1 MVRALSTG
9 AVCAPAPRLI
19 SRVPPNPRPPM
30 KNREW
35 NLRDHADA
43 IRFLAMD
50 AVEAAKSGHPG
61 MPMGMADVATVLFT
75 QFLKFDAT
83 APGWPD
89 RDRFILSAGHGSML
103 LYALAY
109 LTGYE
114 RMTIDEIRNFRQLH
128 SLTPGH
134 PEVDVSIGAEMTTGP
149 LGQGISTAVGFALAE
164 RLLAARFGSDL
175 VDHFTYVIASDGDL
189 QEGISH
195 EASSLAGHLSLGKL
209 IVLWDDNSIQIDGS
223 TGLAFT
229 EKVGARYEAYG
240 WHVQTVDGHD
250 PAAIAAAITAAQ
262 TDARPSLIACKTV
275 IGFGAPTK
283 GGTKDCHGS
292 PLGAEEIAKTREALG
307 WTHEP
312 FTVPQAILEDW
323 REAGRRGQAA
333 RNAWEKRFAAAPQ
346 GPLLKQAL
354 SGTIPAATTAALAA
368 LKDKILADKPA
379 LATRVAS
386 GNALEAVVPTL
397 PTLIGGS
404 ADLTPS
410 NNTKTKSAR
419 AVTAADFSGQY
430 IHYGV
435 REHAMAAAMNGMAL
449 HGGIIPYGGTFLQ
462 FTDYC
467 RPAIRLAAL
476 MKTRSIFVMTH
487 DSIGLGE
494 DGPTHQPVEHV
505 AALRAIPNLL
515 VFRPCDA
522 VETAEAWEI
531 ALGTATS
538 PSVLALTRQNL
549 PTLRS
554 DARENLTAKG
564 GYVLF
569 PATGVHRV
577 TLIATGSEVEI
588 AAKARSALEAAGIG
602 TSVVSLPC
610 WSLFEAQS
618 ESYRAGVIPANTL
631 KIGIEAGVRMG
642 WDRWIGPDGIFIG
655 MKSFGESAPYQKL
668 YEHFGITE
676 KAVVEAAKAR
686 LSA

>member
-1 MVRALSTG
+1 
-9 AVCAPAPRLI
+9 
-19 SRVPPNPRPPM
+19 
-30 KNREW
+30 
-35 NLRDHADA
+35 
-43 IRFLAMD
+43 MD
-50 AVEAAKSGHPG
+50 AVEKAKSGHPG
-61 MPMGMADVATVLFT
+61 MPMGMADVATVLFSR
-75 QFLKFDAT
+75 FLKFDAA
-83 APGWPD
+83 APAWPD

-114 RMTIDEIRNFRQLH
+114 AMTIDEIRNFRQLH
-128 SLTPGH
+128 SKTPGH
-134 PEVDVSIGAEMTTGP
+134 PEIDLSIGAEMTTGP
-149 LGQGISTAVGFALAE
+149 LGQGIATAVGFALAE

-195 EASSLAGHLSLGKL
+195 EASSLAGHWSLGRL
-209 IVLWDDNSIQIDGS
+209 IVLWDDNDIQIDGP
-223 TGLAFT
+223 TGLAFS
-229 EKVGARYEAYG
+229 ENVGARYAAYG
-240 WHVQTVDGHD
+240 WHVQTIDGHD
-250 PAAIAAAITAAQ
+250 PAAIEAAIAAAQ
-262 TDARPSLIACKTV
+262 TDPRPSLIACKTV

-307 WTHEP
+307 WSDEP
-312 FTVPQAILEDW
+312 FSVPASVLAAW
-323 REAGRRGQAA
+323 RDIGRRGRAA
-333 RNAWEKRFAAAPQ
+333 REAWEKRLAAAPQ
-346 GPLLKQAL
+346 GALLKQAL
-354 SGTIPAATTAALAA
+354 AGALGEAARAAFAG
-368 LKDKILADKPA
+368 LKDKLIAEAPA

-386 GNALEAVVPTL
+386 GAVLDAILPAM

-410 NNTKTKSAR
+410 NNTKGKSSR
-419 AVTAADFSGQY
+419 AVTRADFSGQY

-435 REHAMAAAMNGMAL
+435 REHGMAAAMNGMAL
-449 HGGIIPYGGTFLQ
+449 HGGLIPYGGTFLQ

-476 MKTRSIFVMTH
+476 MKVRSIFVMTH

-531 ALGTATS
+531 ALDTATS

-549 PTLRS
+549 AALRTS
-554 DARENLTAKG
+554 AAENLTAKG
-564 GYVLF
+564 GYVLM
-569 PATGVHRV
+569 PASAPHRV

-588 AAKARSALEAAGIG
+588 AAKARTALEAAGIG

-610 WSLFEAQS
+610 WALFEAQS
-618 ESYRAGVIPANTL
+618 ESYRASVIPANTL
-631 KIGIEAGVRMG
+631 KIGIEAGVRLG
-642 WDRWIGPDGIFIG
+642 WDRWIGPEGAFIG

-676 KAVVEAAKAR
+676 AAVIAAAKAR
-686 LSA
+686 L